1 MINSFLKLEER
12 LPPIRAHRPGGS
24 RSAARR
30 GRLVPHLNTPL
41 CIFLQPLGAKALHK
55 ANLEIHPLA
64 QQVHWVSNHIF
75 LTTCSVNRRGK
86 HWSQVTMG
94 PSKWDW
100 CQWRLHRCLVCISHS
115 VVVDSVIHG
124 LQPGRLLC
132 PWNSP
137 DKNTGVAIPF
147 SRGSSWPRDRTHVSC
162 IAGGFFTIS
171 ASRKAPETTW
181 GDSKGYR
188 VELTQRS
195 DNPSECGHIR
205 KQRYHSFFLEKR
217 NKEINR
223 ACPGKQGELQ
233 NQLPASDSW
242 AWSARL
248 RTNAGK
254 NKCVWCVPDLRC
266 QEGQGRVEGSM
277 APLASLPTQLSG
289 LMSMFHSTTV
299 LPWQGILLI
308 PLVL

>member
-24 RSAARR
+24 RSAAWR

-115 VVVDSVIHG
+115 VVVDS
-124 LQPGRLLC
+124 LSSMDC
-132 PWNSP
+132 
-137 DKNTGVAIPF
+137 
-147 SRGSSWPRDRTHVSC
+147 SRAGSSVHGILQTRILELQFPS
-162 IAGGFFTIS
+162 
-171 ASRKAPETTW
+171 P
-181 GDSKGYR
+181 GDLLDPGIEPMSPALQ
-188 VELTQRS
+188 VDSLLSQ
-195 DNPSECGHIR
+195 P
-205 KQRYHSFFLEKR
+205 
-217 NKEINR
+217 
-223 ACPGKQGELQ
+223 PGKPQRQPEGTVKVIE
-233 NQLPASDSW
+233 
-242 AWSARL
+242 WS
-248 RTNAGK
+248 
-254 NKCVWCVPDLRC
+254 
-266 QEGQGRVEGSM
+266 
-277 APLASLPTQLSG
+277 
-289 LMSMFHSTTV
+289 
-299 LPWQGILLI
+299 
-308 PLVL
+308 